1 LYLIFWFFSFVIYQ
15 SVVNQLFVF
24 IFIEHNEKST
34 CGGGFFRVLARASAK
49 KPACT
54 ICTMLLAL
62 LFCYSISYINSV
74 AKVNIPIMATPIIAL
89 YEYGN

>member
-1 LYLIFWFFSFVIYQ
+1 VQAAGWV
-15 SVVNQLFVF
+15 
-24 IFIEHNEKST
+24 
-34 CGGGFFRVLARASAK
+34 FRVLARASAK

-54 ICTMLLAL
+54 LCTMLLAL